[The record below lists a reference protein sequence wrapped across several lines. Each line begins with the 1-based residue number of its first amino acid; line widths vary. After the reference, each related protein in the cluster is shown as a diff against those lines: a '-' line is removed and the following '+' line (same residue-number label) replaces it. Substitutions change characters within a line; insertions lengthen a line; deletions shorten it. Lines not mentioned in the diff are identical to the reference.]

1 MFQNIFGFLF
11 AWYNLPYTVF
21 LGLGFV
27 LAGLQLFGLSQD
39 HDSDVDAD
47 LDLDVDADA
56 DLDLDHDAD
65 IEASA
70 DHDADAGELSGFSW
84 LAFIGFGKT
93 PVMVVL
99 LVLFFSIGLLGWLF
113 NGMVTSIFG
122 FFSGLALLVTGLASL
137 VVGVFI
143 TSRVTRTIGRMLPP
157 VSSTATK
164 AEAMVG
170 MQAQVI
176 SPFVD
181 RKYGMVHFRDAGGT
195 LISLFAI
202 SEDEKPIVRG
212 ETVILLSYDAAAR
225 RYLVTRR

>member
-39 HDSDVDAD
+39 NDSDVDAD
-47 LDLDVDADA
+47 VDGDLDLDADADA
-56 DLDLDHDAD
+56 DLDVDHDLDA
-65 IEASA
+65 
-70 DHDADAGELSGFSW
+70 DADAGELSGFSW

-113 NGMVTSIFG
+113 NGMVTGIFG
-122 FFSGLALLVTGLASL
+122 FFSGVALLATGLASV

-143 TSRVTRTIGRMLPP
+143 TSRVTRMIGRMLPP

-170 MQAQVI
+170 KQALVI